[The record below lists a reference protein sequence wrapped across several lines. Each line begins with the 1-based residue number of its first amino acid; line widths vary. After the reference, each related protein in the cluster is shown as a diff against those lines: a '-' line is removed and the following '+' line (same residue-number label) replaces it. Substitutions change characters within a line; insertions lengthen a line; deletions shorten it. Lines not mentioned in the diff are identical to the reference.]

1 MIVTME
7 TTLMPSPWTAVDLSD
22 RFGPMPLDRILFDP
36 RPGSATEKDV
46 LDIYQREKRLCELV
60 DGVLV
65 EKTAGLR
72 ESALAC
78 TLIQYL
84 RTFVSGKKV
93 GIVTGADGMMRLAPG
108 LVRIPDVSFLFWE
121 HFPNR
126 QLPLEPI
133 PGVFPDLAVEVLSSS
148 NTAQEMAR
156 KRRDYF
162 TAGTRLVWEVDP
174 GRRTVMVYTAPEE
187 FTVLHEQDT
196 LDGGTVL
203 PGFTLPLRQLFAELD
218 PQ

>member
-1 MIVTME
+1 VTTE
-7 TTLMPSPWTAVDLSD
+7 TALLPNTWTAVDLSD

-60 DGVLV
+60 DGILV
-65 EKTAGLR
+65 EKTMGFT
-72 ESALAC
+72 ESCLAI
-78 TLIQYL
+78 TLSTYL
-84 RTFVSGKKV
+84 RNFLMGKRL
-93 GIVTGADGMMRLAPG
+93 GTVTGPDGMMRLSLG
-108 LVRIPDVSFLFWE
+108 QVRIPDVAFVSWDRL
-121 HFPNR
+121 PNR
-126 QLPLEPI
+126 RLPREPI

-162 TAGTRLVWEVDP
+162 AAGTRLVWEVDP
-174 GRRTVMVYTAPEE
+174 VERTVTVYTALEQ

-203 PGFTLPLRQLFAELD
+203 PGFTLPLRHLFAELD

>member
-1 MIVTME
+1 VTTE
-7 TTLMPSPWTAVDLSD
+7 TALLPSTWTAVDLSD

-65 EKTAGLR
+65 EKTVGFTESSLAITLSTFLR
-72 ESALAC
+72 VFLM
-78 TLIQYL
+78 
-84 RTFVSGKKV
+84 GKRL
-93 GIVTGADGMMRLAPG
+93 GTVTGPDGMMRLARG
-108 LVRIPDVSFLFWE
+108 LVRIPDVAFVSWDR
-121 HFPNR
+121 FPNR
-126 QLPLEPI
+126 QLPREPI
-133 PGVFPDLAVEVLSSS
+133 PGVAPDLAVEVLSSS

-162 TAGTRLVWEVDP
+162 AAGTRLVWEVDP
-174 GRRTVMVYTAPEE
+174 VQRTVTVYTAAEQ

-196 LDGGTVL
+196 LDGGAVL
-203 PGFTLPLRQLFAELD
+203 PGSSLPLRQLFAELD